1 MNSKG
6 IGIGLGVL
14 VMLGAATAYVYR
26 PQSPDSASAAAVS
39 NPWSR
44 VDGAR
49 IDHVTIHRAT
59 GPEGQ
64 RTLELEKRGGAWVM
78 TSPGR
83 GPTEARAVE
92 DLVDRF
98 VSMKV
103 TMIRGR
109 NPSSHAAFEV
119 DDGHAVRV
127 TLKNGASTVVD
138 MFVGTAVG
146 SGTAVRIPSRPET
159 FEVDQSITSMVQREA
174 RDWRNREITHA
185 SRESVQSVEWVNR
198 NGTFHFVRN
207 GETWTAAPGTTVER
221 LDTARVG
228 SLVDSIANLRATDF
242 AAEGAASGVAPD
254 SPRVT
259 LTTGGG
265 DAAAQTM
272 TVRLGNNSGEN
283 ESFASRE
290 GLDTVFV
297 VTRAMSESINPAA
310 TAFQTPLPVDG
321 GVGAADASAA
331 PPAPPSGMPMGM
343 PGGPGGPG
351 GGSPQ
356 IPPEVMEQ
364 LRRQLQQQGA
374 GGAPH

>member
-6 IGIGLGVL
+6 IGIGLAVL
-14 VMLGAATAYVYR
+14 VVLGAATAYVYR
-26 PQSPDSASAAAVS
+26 PQSPDSSSTTTLS

-44 VDGAR
+44 VEAAR
-49 IDHVTIHRAT
+49 VDHVTIHRAT

-64 RTLELEKRGGAWVM
+64 RTIELEKRGGAWVM

-98 VSMKV
+98 ANMKV
-103 TMIRGR
+103 TMVRGR
-109 NPSSHAAFEV
+109 NPSSHATFEV
-119 DDGHAVRV
+119 DDAHATRV
-127 TLKNGASTVVD
+127 TLKSGASTVVD
-138 MFVGTAVG
+138 VFVGSSVG
-146 SGTAVRIPSRPET
+146 SGTAVRVPSRPET

-185 SRESVQSVEWVNR
+185 SRDSVRSVEWVNR
-198 NGTFHFVRN
+198 IGTFRFNRN
-207 GETWTAAPGTTVER
+207 GETWTAAPGTTVDR
-221 LDTARVG
+221 LDTARVS
-228 SLVDSIANLRATDF
+228 SLVDSVANLRATDF
-242 AAEGAASGVAPD
+242 AADGAASGVAAD

-265 DAAAQTM
+265 DAAAQTL
-272 TVRLGNNSGEN
+272 TVRLGNNSGDS
-283 ESFASRE
+283 ESFAQRE
-290 GLDTVFV
+290 GTDTVFV
-297 VTRAMSESINPAA
+297 VTRAMGESINPAL
-310 TAFQTPLPVDG
+310 TAFQAPLPVDG
-321 GVGAADASAA
+321 GAATDASAA
-331 PPAPPSGMPMGM
+331 PAPAPAAA
-343 PGGPGGPG
+343 PGGMPGGPG

>member
-6 IGIGLGVL
+6 IGIGLAVL
-14 VMLGAATAYVYR
+14 VVLGAATAYVYR
-26 PQSPDSASAAAVS
+26 PQSPDSSSTATAS

-44 VDGAR
+44 VDAAR
-49 IDHVTIHRAT
+49 IDHVTILRSS

-64 RTLELEKRGGAWVM
+64 RTIEMEKRGGAWVM
-78 TSPGR
+78 TAPGR

-98 VSMKV
+98 ANMKV
-103 TMIRGR
+103 TMVRARSAG
-109 NPSSHAAFEV
+109 SHSAFEV
-119 DDGHAVRV
+119 DDAHATRV
-127 TLKNGASTVVD
+127 TLKAGSGVVLDLFVGAS
-138 MFVGTAVG
+138 VGA
-146 SGTAVRIPSRPET
+146 GTAVRVPGRPET

-198 NGTFHFVRN
+198 NGTFRFTRN
-207 GETWTAAPGTTVER
+207 GETWSAAPGTTVER

-228 SLVDSIANLRATDF
+228 SLVDSVANLRATDF
-242 AAEGAASGVAPD
+242 APEGTTSGVAAD

-265 DAAAQTM
+265 DAAAQTV
-272 TVRLGNNSGEN
+272 TVRLGNNSGDS
-283 ESFASRE
+283 ESFAQRE
-290 GLDTVFV
+290 GTDTVFV
-297 VTRAMSESINPAA
+297 VTRAMADSINPAV
-310 TAFQTPLPVDG
+310 TAFQAPVPTDG
-321 GVGAADASAA
+321 GTAADASAPAA
-331 PPAPPSGMPMGM
+331 PAAAPMGM
-343 PGGPGGPG
+343 PPGGPG

-374 GGAPH
+374 GASPH